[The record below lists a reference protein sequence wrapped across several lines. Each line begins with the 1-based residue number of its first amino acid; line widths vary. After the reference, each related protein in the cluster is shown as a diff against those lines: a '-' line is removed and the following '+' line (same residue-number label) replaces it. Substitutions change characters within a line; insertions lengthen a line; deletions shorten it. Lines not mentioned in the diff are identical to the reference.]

1 MPNLHFTQKMNNK
14 YKFKILREE
23 VETEDFYEDQTHEKI
38 KNSLY
43 ELIKNEDEGITIG
56 LAGQWGSGK
65 STIINLLKKEK
76 DFLFFYF
83 DAWAHEGD
91 PLRRI
96 FLESFINCIKESEK
110 DNTIIE
116 KLEEKRAVIS
126 REKRTKTIEI
136 KRATTKLGLWLTIT
150 TFILTIGIALLSS
163 INYDNLTF
171 KWTGSV
177 NIPFFIGVFFSLSP
191 FYVLLKNYCEL
202 KKQKKDVEDLSNW
215 AFLQNNSDE
224 TITEDIIGE
233 DERSSIEFEKY
244 FKEILEITN
253 SDKPKKIII
262 VLDNLDR
269 VDAEVSLKIW
279 STLQTFIQ
287 HKNPTSKDYKIFKN
301 IFTLI
306 PYDEESLMKIW
317 ENYSENEEG
326 VKTID
331 NGFAKSFFDKSFQ
344 VRIDV
349 PKPIIS
355 NWLGFIDKMIEQAFQ
370 DWTEN
375 DKKSIKEVI
384 EKTRK
389 NILDNPRPRE
399 IKTYLNQVG
408 FLRNHFP
415 EDIST
420 KSIAFYSFKRYLQGK
435 SNNDI
440 SEYLLNINKV
450 PVEEVNL
457 IEEGTI
463 QEISAIIYGVNKEN
477 GAQILLSPKIIDA
490 LNNNKPEIL
499 EELQTNYKNVFWAIF
514 KKIISD
520 TNQLVNYLGYSTPIN
535 VCFEEIHPEIHSN
548 YIILLE
554 KYLNSEN
561 NYNYQFSLKFSEGI
575 KNTSDL
581 LFKYQKTKSLNKL
594 WYFYLQTYIYQENQ
608 KNNTDEVNLERNE
621 VFINTLHHI
630 YSNTDIQFKTQ
641 ILDIDYKNWKFLNQQ
656 ENFSEILHLIHPS
669 TKLISEISKEIKAG
683 NQITEETHLLINNC
697 IESGVNKT
705 ESILNS
711 LNNYFKWNNG
721 SQSGNVFDYKS
732 IELFENLFYAYH
744 NEYDF
749 NDFLKT
755 SELYS
760 VCYFIVSENDK
771 VNNIIATVCS
781 VYFKDNI
788 LNIENE
794 VPQNNSYTNSYI
806 KNIKNYWQT
815 SDNNNAQFTYEKFK
829 ENKLLKCIWDLSK
842 DNNNVLC
849 LDIIDLMIQN
859 EDNTEFEIDNP
870 FETIIEINNNK
881 KENYEIS
888 ELINKLFENSKLEED
903 ILALEDLE
911 LITNDYVIYEILS
924 SDKSEKIFDKV
935 KNELSILNK
944 DILKESLSSDDYL
957 FDILL
962 EIKGK
967 DNNFTLGHI
976 LNEALYEFICGAFL
990 KNNVVYT
997 FSNWQKNNWSKI
1009 VKLLDEIHF
1018 DNFCKR
1024 ISKLIVDE
1032 KENLSDEFFKLN
1044 DEIIIKSFVIEII
1057 NKEIEH
1063 IKLYIQEVLQNP
1075 SNNDKLK
1082 FVEYV
1087 FNLESGKQIKF
1098 GPGYKD
1104 VIKDY
1109 IIPLLNNN
1117 NEDVKRVSGVIA
1129 KRFSIK
1135 IEIV

>member
-1 MPNLHFTQKMNNK
+1 M
-14 YKFKILREE
+14 
-23 VETEDFYEDQTHEKI
+23 
-38 KNSLY
+38 
-43 ELIKNEDEGITIG
+43 
-56 LAGQWGSGK
+56 
-65 STIINLLKKEK
+65 
-76 DFLFFYF
+76 FFYF

-110 DNTIIE
+110 ENTIIE
-116 KLEEKRAVIS
+116 KLEKKRAVIS
-126 REKRTKTIEI
+126 REKRTKNIKI
-136 KRATTKLGLWLTIT
+136 KRATTKLGLWLAIT
-150 TFILTIGIALLSS
+150 TFIFTIGIALLSS
-163 INYDNLTF
+163 INYDNLTLR
-171 KWTGSV
+171 WTGSP
-177 NIPFFIGVFFSLSP
+177 NFPFYIGILLSLSP

-202 KKQKKDVEDLSNW
+202 KKQKKDVKDLSNW

-253 SDKPKKIII
+253 SDNSKKIII

-326 VKTID
+326 IKIID

-349 PKPIIS
+349 PKPIVS
-355 NWLGFIDKMIEQAFQ
+355 NWLGFIDKMIEQAFK
-370 DWTEN
+370 DWTED
-375 DKKSIKEVI
+375 DKKPIKEVI

-389 NILDNPRPRE
+389 DILDNPRPRE

-450 PVEEVNL
+450 PVEEINL
-457 IEEGTI
+457 IEEDTI
-463 QEISAIIYGVNKEN
+463 QEISAIIYGVSKEN

-490 LNNNKPEIL
+490 LSYNKPEIL
-499 EELQTNYKNVFWAIF
+499 QELQSNYKNVFWAIF

-520 TNQLVNYLGYSTPIN
+520 TNHLRDYIGYSTPIN
-535 VCFEEIHPEIHSN
+535 ACFKEPNSEINSN
-548 YIILLE
+548 YIKLLE
-554 KYLNSEN
+554 RYLNNVSD
-561 NYNYQFSLKFSEGI
+561 YNYQFSLKFSEGI
-575 KNTSDL
+575 RNTSDL
-581 LFKYQKTKSLNKL
+581 LLKYQKTKSLNRL
-594 WYFYLQTYIYQENQ
+594 WHFYLKIYLSQEGEVVRPDYSENSSIF
-608 KNNTDEVNLERNE
+608 TD
-621 VFINTLHHI
+621 TLYHI
-630 YSNTDIQFKTQ
+630 YNSTKIEFKTQ
-641 ILDIDYKNWKFLNQQ
+641 ILDVKYENWKSINEQN
-656 ENFSEILHLIHPS
+656 NFEKILHLIHPS
-669 TKLISEISKEIKAG
+669 TQLISEISKEIKAG
-683 NQITEETHLLINNC
+683 NQITEEAHLLINNC
-697 IESGVNKT
+697 IKSGVNTT
-705 ESILNS
+705 EPILNS

-721 SQSGNVFDYKS
+721 NQSGNVFDYKS

-755 SELYS
+755 PELYS
-760 VCYFIVSENDK
+760 VCYFVMSENDK
-771 VNNIIATVCS
+771 TTNIIATICS
-781 VYFKDNI
+781 LYFKSNVF
-788 LNIENE
+788 NIETE
-794 VPQNNSYTNSYI
+794 VPQNNHYTNLYI
-806 KNIKNYWQT
+806 QKIKDYWQT
-815 SDNNNAQFTYEKFK
+815 SDSNNAQFTYKKFK
-829 ENKLLKCIWDLSK
+829 ENELLKCVWDLCK
-842 DNNNVLC
+842 DENNVLS
-849 LDIIDLMIQN
+849 LDIIDLMIKN
-859 EDNTEFEIDNP
+859 ENDTEFEIDNP

-881 KENYEIS
+881 KEGYDIS
-888 ELINKLFENSKLEED
+888 ELINKLFENSKLEEE

-911 LITNDYVIYEILS
+911 LTTNDYVIYEILN
-924 SDKSEKIFDKV
+924 SDKSERIFEKV
-935 KNELSILNK
+935 KHELSILNK

-962 EIKGK
+962 EIKSK

-997 FSNWQKNNWSKI
+997 FSNWQKSNWSKI

-1032 KENLSDEFFKLN
+1032 KENLSDEFFELN

-1075 SNNDKLK
+1075 SDNNKLK
-1082 FVEYV
+1082 FVEYL

-1098 GPGYKD
+1098 GRDFKD
-1104 VIKDY
+1104 LIVDY
-1109 IIPLLNNN
+1109 VTPLLSHN
-1117 NEDVKRVSGVIA
+1117 NEDIKRVSGIIA
-1129 KRFSIK
+1129 NRFSIK
-1135 IEIV
+1135 IED

>member
-1 MPNLHFTQKMNNK
+1 MNNK

-23 VETEDFYEDQTHEKI
+23 VETEDFYEDKTHEKI
-38 KNSLY
+38 KNSLF
-43 ELIKNEDEGITIG
+43 ELINNEDEGITIG

-76 DFLFFYF
+76 GFLFFYF

-116 KLEEKRAVIS
+116 KLEEKRAIIS
-126 REKRTKTIEI
+126 REKRTKKIKV
-136 KRATTKLGLWLTIT
+136 KRATTKLGLWLAIT
-150 TFILTIGIALLSS
+150 TFIFTIGIAVLSS

-171 KWTGSV
+171 KRTGSI
-177 NIPFFIGVFFSLSP
+177 NIPFYIGIIFSLSP

-202 KKQKKDVEDLSNW
+202 KKQKKDVKDLSNW

-253 SDKPKKIII
+253 SDNPRKIII

-287 HKNPTSKDYKIFKN
+287 HKNPTSKDYEIFKY

-317 ENYSENEEG
+317 ENYSENEDG
-326 VKTID
+326 TKVID
-331 NGFAKSFFDKSFQ
+331 NSFAKSFFDKSFQ

-349 PKPIIS
+349 PKPIVS

-370 DWTEN
+370 GWSES

-389 NILDNPRPRE
+389 DILDNPRPRE

-440 SEYLLNINKV
+440 SEYLLNISKV
-450 PVEEVNL
+450 PVEEINL
-457 IEEGTI
+457 IEEDTI
-463 QEISAIIYGVNKEN
+463 QEISAIIYGVSKEN

-490 LNNNKPEIL
+490 LSYNKPEIL
-499 EELQTNYKNVFWAIF
+499 QELQLNYKNVFWAIF

-520 TNQLVNYLGYSTPIN
+520 TNHLRDYIGYSTPIN
-535 VCFEEIHPEIHSN
+535 TCFKETNSEINSN
-548 YIILLE
+548 YIKLLE
-554 KYLNSEN
+554 RYLNNVSD
-561 NYNYQFSLKFSEGI
+561 YNYQFSSKFSEGI

-581 LFKYQKTKSLNKL
+581 LFKYKKTNSLNKL
-594 WYFYLQTYIYQENQ
+594 WNFYLKIYYSQKSEPIVPDYSKDSSVFIDTLYYIYNSTKIE
-608 KNNTDEVNLERNE
+608 
-621 VFINTLHHI
+621 
-630 YSNTDIQFKTQ
+630 FKTQ
-641 ILDIDYKNWKFLNQQ
+641 VLDIKYEKWKSINQQ
-656 ENFSEILHLIHPS
+656 NNFEEILHLIHPS
-669 TKLISEISKEIKAG
+669 TELILEISKEIKAG
-683 NQITEETHLLINNC
+683 SQITEEAYLLLNNC
-697 IESGVNKT
+697 INSGANKT
-705 ESILNS
+705 ESILNN
-711 LNNYFKWNNG
+711 LNNHFKWNTG
-721 SQSGNVFDYKS
+721 HQSGNIFNYKS
-732 IELFENLFYAYH
+732 IELFENLFYTYH

-755 SELYS
+755 PELYS
-760 VCYFIVSENDK
+760 VCYFVMTENDK
-771 VNNIIATVCS
+771 TTNIIATICS
-781 VYFKDNI
+781 LYFKSNVF
-788 LNIENE
+788 NIETE
-794 VPQNNSYTNSYI
+794 VPQNNHYTNLYI
-806 KNIKNYWQT
+806 QKIKDYWQT
-815 SDNNNAQFTYEKFK
+815 SDSNNAQFTYKKFK
-829 ENKLLKCIWDLSK
+829 ENELLKRVWDLCK
-842 DNNNVLC
+842 DENNVLS

-859 EDNTEFEIDNP
+859 EDNTEFDIDNP

-881 KENYEIS
+881 KEGYDIS
-888 ELINKLFENSKLEED
+888 ELINKLFENSKLEEE
-903 ILALEDLE
+903 ILTFEDLE
-911 LITNDYVIYEILS
+911 LTKNDYVIYEILN
-924 SDKSEKIFDKV
+924 SDKSEKIFEKV
-935 KNELSILNK
+935 KHELSILNK

-997 FSNWQKNNWSKI
+997 FSNWQKSNWSKI

-1032 KENLSDEFFKLN
+1032 KENLSDEFFELN
-1044 DEIIIKSFVIEII
+1044 NVFINKNFVIELI
-1057 NKEIEH
+1057 NKEIDH
-1063 IKLYIQEVLQNP
+1063 IKLYVQKALQNP
-1075 SNNDKLK
+1075 SDMYKLK
-1082 FVEYV
+1082 YVEYL
-1087 FNLESGKQIKF
+1087 FKLESGKQIKF
-1098 GPGYKD
+1098 GRGFKD
-1104 VIKDY
+1104 LIVND
-1109 IIPLLNNN
+1109 IIPLLRHSNG
-1117 NEDVKRVSGVIA
+1117 DIKRVSKIVA
-1129 KRFSIK
+1129 NRFSIK
-1135 IEIV
+1135 IEE

>member
-1 MPNLHFTQKMNNK
+1 MNNK

-23 VETEDFYEDQTHEKI
+23 VETEDFYEDKTHEKI
-38 KNSLY
+38 KNSLF

-56 LAGQWGSGK
+56 VAGQWGSGK

-110 DNTIIE
+110 DDTIIE

-126 REKRTKTIEI
+126 REKRTKTIKV
-136 KRATTKLGLWLTIT
+136 KRATTKLGLWLAIT
-150 TFILTIGIALLSS
+150 TFLFTIGIALLSTV
-163 INYDNLTF
+163 NYDNLTL
-171 KWTGSV
+171 KNTGSLYYLFCIGTILV
-177 NIPFFIGVFFSLSP
+177 STPFF
-191 FYVLLKNYCEL
+191 VLLINLFCLVYKGEKTGN
-202 KKQKKDVEDLSNW
+202 LSNW

-253 SDKPKKIII
+253 SDNSKKIII

-326 VKTID
+326 IKIID

-349 PKPIIS
+349 PKPIVS
-355 NWLGFIDKMIEQAFQ
+355 NWLGFIDKMIQQAFQ
-370 DWTEN
+370 DWTES

-389 NILDNPRPRE
+389 NILDNPKPRE

-450 PVEEVNL
+450 PVEEINL
-457 IEEGTI
+457 IEEDTI

-535 VCFEEIHPEIHSN
+535 TCFKEIHSEIHSN
-548 YIILLE
+548 YIELLE
-554 KYLNSEN
+554 RYLKNEI
-561 NYNYQFSLKFSEGI
+561 NYNYQFGAKFSEGI

-581 LFKYQKTKSLNKL
+581 LFKYQKTKSLNRL
-594 WYFYLQTYIYQENQ
+594 WYFYLQTYIYQEN
-608 KNNTDEVNLERNE
+608 KKENTDEVNLERNG
-621 VFINTLHHI
+621 VFIDTLYHI

-641 ILDIDYKNWKFLNQQ
+641 ILNIDYKNWKSLNQQ
-656 ENFSEILHLIHPS
+656 DNFPDIHHLIHPS
-669 TKLISEISKEIKAG
+669 TQLISEISKEIKAG
-683 NQITEETHLLINNC
+683 NQITEEAHLLINNC
-697 IESGVNKT
+697 IKSGVNKT
-705 ESILNS
+705 EPILNS
-711 LNNYFKWNNG
+711 LNKYFKWNNG
-721 SQSGNVFDYKS
+721 NQSGNVFDYKS
-732 IELFENLFYAYH
+732 IELFENLFYTYH

-755 SELYS
+755 PELYS
-760 VCYFIVSENDK
+760 VCYFVMSESDK
-771 VNNIIATVCS
+771 TTKIIGTICS
-781 VYFKDNI
+781 LYFKHNI

-794 VPQNNSYTNSYI
+794 VAQNNSYANSYI
-806 KNIKNYWQT
+806 QNIKNYWQT
-815 SDNNNAQFTYEKFK
+815 SDSNNAQFTYDKFK
-829 ENKLLKCIWDLSK
+829 ENGFLKYVWDLCK
-842 DNNNVLC
+842 DENNVLC
-849 LDIIDLMIQN
+849 LDILDLMIQN
-859 EDNTEFEIDNP
+859 EDDTEFEIDNP
-870 FETIIEINNNK
+870 FKTIIEINNNK
-881 KENYEIS
+881 KEGYEIS
-888 ELINKLFENSKLEED
+888 SLVNKLFENSKLEEE
-903 ILALEDLE
+903 ILNLEDLE
-911 LITNDYVIYEILS
+911 LTTNDYVIYEILN

-935 KNELSILNK
+935 KNGLSILNN
-944 DILKESLSSDDYL
+944 DILKKSLNSNDYL

-967 DNNFTLGHI
+967 DNNFSLGHI
-976 LNEALYEFICGAFL
+976 LNETLYEFVYGAFL

-997 FSNWQKNNWSKI
+997 FSDWQKSNWSKI
-1009 VKLLDEIHF
+1009 VRLLDESHF

-1032 KENLSDEFFKLN
+1032 KENLSDEFFELN
-1044 DEIIIKSFVIEII
+1044 DEFISKSFVIELI

-1075 SNNDKLK
+1075 SDINKLK
-1082 FVEYV
+1082 YVEYL
-1087 FNLESGKQIKF
+1087 FKLESGKQIKF
-1098 GPGYKD
+1098 GRGFKD
-1104 VIKDY
+1104 LIVDY
-1109 IIPLLNNN
+1109 VTPLLSHN
-1117 NEDVKRVSGVIA
+1117 NEDIRRVSGVIA
-1129 KRFSIK
+1129 NRFSIK
-1135 IEIV
+1135 IENQ